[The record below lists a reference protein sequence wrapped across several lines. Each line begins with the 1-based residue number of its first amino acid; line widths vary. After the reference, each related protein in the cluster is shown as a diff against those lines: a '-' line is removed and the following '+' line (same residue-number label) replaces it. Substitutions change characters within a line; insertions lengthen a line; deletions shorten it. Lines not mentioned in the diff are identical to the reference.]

1 MDTFINIKNLKYK
14 NIINNINISIEKNS
28 FITISGPNKCGK
40 TTLIKILNKEI
51 KSNGI
56 SINNELIKNY
66 TIKEYSNLVGCV
78 IYNNYKYTFN
88 TVEEE
93 LKYLLDTTKLK
104 EKEKNNRLE
113 EYIKLFKLTKY
124 KNTNPNKLDKNNQT
138 KLNIAKET
146 ILNQKILLLD
156 DITLYM
162 NKKESKEIID
172 IINNLHNN
180 KDITIIMTT
189 DNLYNTINS
198 DYLYILSE
206 GEVVIEGNP
215 LEVLKKDNILNK
227 LGLELPFM
235 VDLSV
240 KLKDYDLVDDIELD
254 IDRMVN
260 ILWK

>member
-1 MDTFINIKNLKYK
+1 MGTFINIKNLKYK
-14 NIINNINISIEKNS
+14 NIINNINISIEKNN

-40 TTLIKILNKEI
+40 STLIKILNKEI

-56 SINNELIKNY
+56 TINNELIKNY

-78 IYNNYKYTFN
+78 IYDNYKYTFD
-88 TVEEE
+88 TVEDE

-124 KNTNPNKLDKNNQT
+124 KNTNPNKLDKTIQI

-146 ILNQKILLLD
+146 ILDQKILLLD

-172 IINNLHNN
+172 IINNLHN
-180 KDITIIMTT
+180 ITIIMTT
-189 DNLYNTINS
+189 DNLSNTLNS

-215 LEVLKKDNILNK
+215 LEVLKKDNVLNK

-240 KLKDYDLVDDIELD
+240 KLKDYDLIDDIELD